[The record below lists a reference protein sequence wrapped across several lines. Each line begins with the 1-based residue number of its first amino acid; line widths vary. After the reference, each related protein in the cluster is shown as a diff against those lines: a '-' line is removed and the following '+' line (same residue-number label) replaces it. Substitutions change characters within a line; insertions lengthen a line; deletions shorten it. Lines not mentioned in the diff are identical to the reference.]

1 MLSPRVYRTVAARFN
16 VGRTVSPR
24 GRVSVGM
31 SGFVA
36 GVGTRPLRERHG
48 RPDAVVVGQPTLLLG
63 WTQRLLGSRLSSL
76 VVVEGKWGSPLQRC
90 RWSSRGETHRDTQQ
104 STGPCREMRASE
116 SVLVRSLIV
125 VNRFTGDAARLLS
138 VRWKPFKRP
147 LSERWV

>member
-1 MLSPRVYRTVAARFN
+1 MQKQRKTGKGWRSRCGEVE
-16 VGRTVSPR
+16 GDGER
-24 GRVSVGM
+24 GY
-31 SGFVA
+31 
-36 GVGTRPLRERHG
+36 L